1 MSEIFILGG
10 GASGM
15 AAALG
20 AAAHGPVTL
29 LERQARL
36 GRKLLATGNGRCNL
50 SNTAAGQAHYHG
62 ADPAFVRPALAAY
75 PPAAV
80 LRFFHELGLRTAE
93 EYGGRVYPRSDHA
106 ASVLDVLRI
115 ALEQRGVTVR
125 TGCPVRGLRRSG
137 DGFVID
143 CETGRFSA
151 KKLIVACGGCAG
163 GKLGGV
169 TDGYTL
175 LEGLGHRRTK
185 LYPALVAL
193 RCASDYP
200 KALKGVRVVARASVL
215 RGETPLGAET
225 GDVLFTDTGVS
236 GTAIFSLSRSVSA
249 GGAGLSVSLDLF
261 PEETEQTLLGDLRRR
276 REAFAS
282 RPANELLVGAVQ
294 NRLGLMLCKAA
305 GVSGG
310 APASALDDKTLA
322 VLARRL
328 KDFRFPVSGVGGFDA
343 AQVTAGGI
351 ATADFDPETLQSR
364 LVPGLYACGEVLD
377 IDGDC
382 GGFNL
387 QWAWASGLLA
397 GELR

>member
-15 AAALG
+15 AAALR
-20 AAAHGPVTL
+20 ASERGPVTL

-50 SNTAAGQAHYHG
+50 SNTAAAPERYHG
-62 ADPAFVRPALAAY
+62 ADPAFVRPALAAW

-80 LRFFHELGLRTAE
+80 LRFFHGLGLRTAE
-93 EYGGRVYPRSDHA
+93 EYGGRVFPRSDHA
-106 ASVLDVLRI
+106 ASVLDVLRV

-125 TGCPVRGLRRSG
+125 TGCPVRALHCSG

-143 CETGRFSA
+143 CDTERFSA
-151 KKLIVACGGCAG
+151 GKVIVACGGCAG

-169 TDGYTL
+169 TDGYAL

-185 LYPALVAL
+185 LHPALVSL

-200 KALKGVRVVARASVL
+200 KALKGVRMNARASVL
-215 RGETPLGAET
+215 RGETPLAAEV
-225 GDVLFTDTGVS
+225 GDVLFTDTGLS
-236 GTAIFSLSRSVSA
+236 GTAIFSLSRRVST
-249 GGAGLSVSLDLF
+249 GGPGLTVSLDLF
-261 PEETEQTLLGDLRRR
+261 PEETEQALLDDLRQRR
-276 REAFAS
+276 KAFAS
-282 RPANELLVGAVQ
+282 RPANELLMGAVQ
-294 NRLGLMLCKAA
+294 NRLGLMLCRAS
-305 GVSGG
+305 GISGG
-310 APASALDDKTLA
+310 VPASALGEEALET
-322 VLARRL
+322 LARRL

-343 AQVTAGGI
+343 AQVTAGGV
-351 ATADFDPETLQSR
+351 ATADFDPQTLQSR
-364 LVPGLYACGEVLD
+364 LAPGLYACGEVLD

>member
-1 MSEIFILGG
+1 MDEIFILGG

-20 AAAHGPVTL
+20 AAGRGRVTL

-50 SNTAAGQAHYHG
+50 SNTAAGPEHYHG
-62 ADPAFVRPALAAY
+62 LDPDFVRPALAAW

-80 LRFFHELGLRTAE
+80 LDFFHALGLRTAE

-106 ASVLDVLRI
+106 ASVLDVLRL
-115 ALEQRGVTVR
+115 ALELRGVTVHV
-125 TGCPVRGLRRSG
+125 GCPVRALRRGG
-137 DGFVID
+137 DGFLID
-143 CETGRFSA
+143 CETERFSA
-151 KKLIVACGGCAG
+151 DKVIVACGGCAG

-169 TDGYTL
+169 GDGYAL

-185 LYPALVAL
+185 LYPALVPL

-200 KALKGVRVVARASVL
+200 KALKGIRVAARASVL
-215 RGETPLGAET
+215 RGERALASET
-225 GDVLFTDTGVS
+225 GDVLFTDTGLS
-236 GTAIFSLSRSVSA
+236 GTAIFSLSRAVSA
-249 GGAGLSVSLDLF
+249 GGPGLCVSLDLF
-261 PEETEQTLLGDLRRR
+261 PEETEETLLSDLRQRR
-276 REAFAS
+276 SAFAA

-294 NRLGLMLCKAA
+294 NRLGLMLCRAA
-305 GVSGG
+305 GISGG
-310 APASALDDKTLA
+310 LAAAALDDGLLT